1 MNDTMEIWSLLDDI
15 ISKNGKQIKD
25 SLNKMDLTITDY
37 KVMRMVRKND
47 EPMKNIASELALAN
61 GWVTDIVDRLEKK
74 GYLIRIHDEGDRRIV
89 KVSLTPS
96 GRDVSNKIKEFLK
109 NTIENSLKNL
119 NNDEIDSFKKILS
132 KINNKISNEGIEK

>member
-1 MNDTMEIWSLLDDI
+1 MEIWSLLDDI

-96 GRDVSNKIKEFLK
+96 GRDVSNKIKEFIK

>member
-96 GRDVSNKIKEFLK
+96 GRDVSNKIKEFIK